1 MTGVHI
7 EQDSALSPYYV
18 STQIC
23 LLQQNSFHT
32 QFCKLQSKEHG
43 KYLSLSHQMQTLFNS
58 IEMVPMAKPQEM
70 REFVMADLNPTC
82 MTVTMKAPVVL
93 MPRCCAA

>member
-1 MTGVHI
+1 M
-7 EQDSALSPYYV
+7 LSPYYV

-43 KYLSLSHQMQTLFNS
+43 KKYWSLSHQMQTLINS
-58 IEMVPMAKPQEM
+58 IEMVHMAKPQEM
-70 REFVMADLNPTC
+70 REFIMADLNPT
-82 MTVTMKAPVVL
+82 
-93 MPRCCAA
+93 

>member
-1 MTGVHI
+1 
-7 EQDSALSPYYV
+7 
-18 STQIC
+18 
-23 LLQQNSFHT
+23 
-32 QFCKLQSKEHG
+32 
-43 KYLSLSHQMQTLFNS
+43 MQTLFNS